1 MALLA
6 KKEDTF
12 GIDIGTTGV
21 RVVQLASHG
30 GKPALVSYAKAA
42 LDPGL
47 AQSDAPLDQ
56 DKVARAVA
64 DLVKTAGIS
73 TKQVVAGL
81 SSADAF
87 ATVITTPKLSDAE
100 LAKAMKVQADQYI
113 PMAVD
118 QVKMDWHVLGQ
129 GKTAEEMRVLLV
141 AAPNTAIMKLLN
153 IIEKA
158 GLELQS
164 LEINAL
170 ALVRSMMPP
179 TGLSALLLDVGNTGS
194 EITIVHQSAPYVIRA
209 VPVGRQTL
217 VRAVAQ
223 TLGLD
228 DVQADQFAVK
238 FGLTQTKLE
247 GQVAKAMKPSLDN
260 LMAEVD
266 KSIKFFMN
274 ENPGT
279 KLEKVV
285 LTGSAASLPEFPTY
299 VANATG
305 LPVEIGNP
313 WSNIAYPAA
322 QQQALMNEVLDYGV
336 AAGLALRNLI

>member
-1 MALLA
+1 MALLG

-56 DKVARAVA
+56 DKVARVVA
-64 DLVKTAGIS
+64 DLVKTSGIS

-228 DVQADQFAVK
+228 DVQADQFALK